1 MIDDRAITL
10 DLLNTAKAE
19 VMAYARAVNE
29 AANPQ
34 LRDVLAKQLQKAQE
48 AHERIFNFAK
58 KKGYYNAYASP
69 DQMLNGDIQ
78 NATQLLNQITN
89 LR

>member
-29 AANPQ
+29 ATNPK
-34 LRDVLAKQLQKAQE
+34 LREVLAKQLLKAQKT
-48 AHERIFNFAK
+48 HERIFNFAK
-58 KKGYYNAYASP
+58 NKGYYNPNVSP
-69 DQMLNGDIQ
+69 DQMLSSDIQ
-78 NATQLLNQITN
+78 SATQVLHQITN

>member
-29 AANPQ
+29 AATPQ
-34 LRDVLAKQLQKAQE
+34 LREVLAKQLQMAQE
-48 AHERIFNFAK
+48 AQERVFNFAK
-58 KKGYYNAYASP
+58 KKGYYNANTSP
-69 DQMLNGDIQ
+69 EQMLNSDIQ
-78 NATQLLNQITN
+78 SATQVLHQITN